1 MGSYLLKRIVQLV
14 LTVWAA
20 LTIIFFLFFALPG
33 DTANLLTGGEGKI
46 PEKTLALIEKR
57 LGLDDP
63 IIVQYGNYM
72 KRTVQWDLGQSFK
85 TNQNINELLG
95 EKAPNSIRLGIWAI
109 AVEVIIGI
117 AAGVYSAVRRYS
129 FIDTL
134 ITFVTVAA
142 SAIPVYVLGL
152 LFIQSFG
159 VFPNQH
165 DLPAWTQ
172 FPTGGLGPDS
182 WLLGIIPTGHQ
193 WKYLVLPAITLA
205 SVSTAVIAR
214 MMRTTMLEVTRAD
227 FVRTA
232 RAKGLSEGQ
241 VLVRHAMR
249 NAMIPVVTL
258 IAIDLGTAI
267 GVAVLT
273 ETVFSWPG
281 LGQRDRQIGQPTRLL
296 GHPRAVDRRDA
307 VLRRSQPH
315 RRPDV
320 RLSGPQDPS
329 RRQGERPM
337 NDVAQAPAG
346 EAGIADVGA
355 GHLADGRRME
365 AVPPQHPC
373 DDLAVV
379 SRILLILLA
388 TLRPAGVQ
396 VHPVRDQHQ
405 GPA

>member
-1 MGSYLLKRIVQLV
+1 MLASYLLKRIVQLA

-33 DTANLLTGGEGKI
+33 DTAQLLTGGEGKI
-46 PEKTLALIEKR
+46 PPKTLELIEKR

-63 IIVQYGNYM
+63 ILVQYGNYM

-85 TNQNINELLG
+85 NNQSINEMLG
-95 EKAPNSIRLGIWAI
+95 EKAPNSIRLGVWAI
-109 AVEVIIGI
+109 GVEIVIGI
-117 AAGVYSAVRRYS
+117 GAGIYSAVRRYS
-129 FIDTL
+129 FVDTF

-142 SAIPVYVLGL
+142 SAVPVYVLGL
-152 LFIQSFG
+152 LLIQTFG

-172 FPTGGLGPDS
+172 FPTGGLGPDT
-182 WLLGIIPTGHQ
+182 WALGIIPTGHQ

-205 SVSTAVIAR
+205 SVSTAVVAR

-232 RAKGLSEGQ
+232 RSKGLSEGQ
-241 VLVRHAMR
+241 VLVRHALR

-281 LGQRDRQIGQPTRLL
+281 IGSEIAQAVGQRDFSVIL
-296 GHPRAVDRRDA
+296 G
-307 VLRRSQPH
+307 
-315 RRPDV
+315 
-320 RLSGPQDPS
+320 LSIVVTLFYAAA
-329 RRQGERPM
+329 
-337 NDVAQAPAG
+337 NL
-346 EAGIADVGA
+346 IADLMYAYLDPRIRLGGKGA
-355 GHLADGRRME
+355 DR
-365 AVPPQHPC
+365 
-373 DDLAVV
+373 
-379 SRILLILLA
+379 
-388 TLRPAGVQ
+388 
-396 VHPVRDQHQ
+396 
-405 GPA
+405 